1 MYLPKVYQEDDTE
14 KLVAFMR
21 RNSFA
26 ALVSML
32 EGELV
37 ATHLPLVV
45 TVEDETV
52 TLLGHVARA
61 NPHASAFNAGEALA
75 IFSGPHAYISPTLY
89 EKEESVPTWNYVAVH
104 AHGVPQ
110 ALNFKDRPDT
120 MQTLMDAMVD
130 EYEPSYRAQW
140 DSLSEKYRHGMMNGI
155 VGFEMKVERLYGK
168 YKLSQNRS
176 RSDRESVADA
186 LAAQQDKT
194 IADVGNLMKEGLESE
209 GVQDSG

>member
-1 MYLPKVYQEDDTE
+1 MYLPKYYQEDDLAT
-14 KLVAFMR
+14 LVAFMR
-21 RNSFA
+21 QNSFA
-26 ALVSML
+26 ALVSTL

-37 ATHLPLVV
+37 VTHLPLVPVV
-45 TVEDETV
+45 TDEKV

-61 NPHASAFNAGEALA
+61 NPHALSFGAGEALA

-110 ALNFKDRPDT
+110 ALNFKDEPDA
-120 MQTLMDAMVD
+120 MQALMDVTMDA
-130 EYEPSYRAQW
+130 YEPSYRARW

-155 VGFEMKVERLYGK
+155 VGFELKVDKLYGK

-176 RSDRESVADA
+176 RADRESVAAA
-186 LAAQQDKT
+186 LAAAQNPVV
-194 IADVGNLMKEGLESE
+194 AEVGDLMKKGLET
-209 GVQDSG
+209 G